1 MYETKI
7 HDIDDLRKLLM
18 ETCFEFDRNIVDAGA
33 IIWDHASMLVVD
45 TLNTCCDLSVY
56 LYDSPAHFVNC

>member
-33 IIWDHASMLVVD
+33 II
-45 TLNTCCDLSVY
+45 
-56 LYDSPAHFVNC
+56 